1 VENFCLAN
9 SLANWTRPT
18 TIHATVSAIAA
29 ATLHLEELEE
39 RKEEVPMAVAQQHAS
54 NFSPWSAALILSEAW

>member
-1 VENFCLAN
+1 
-9 SLANWTRPT
+9 
-18 TIHATVSAIAA
+18 
-29 ATLHLEELEE
+29 LEELEE